1 MRWKNST
8 HRCPRCGVLQSHLML
23 WCSCITIVF
32 PKTATLHV
40 AAIGGSLNAPI
51 TRPAPAAGFFV
62 AWPLHVV
69 VCVGGS
75 RLTRIAVVHDLQD
88 RSSVIRDQDFSF
100 NRWWLKLPLAS
111 LGRHHQR
118 RTRSR
123 RWHFSSSRPLPYLWR
138 TYISLLCS
146 CLVHR

>member
-32 PKTATLHV
+32 PKTATLHL
-40 AAIGGSLNAPI
+40 AAIGGSLNAPHHPARSSSGLFCCLATTCGGVCGGSVNADRRC
-51 TRPAPAAGFFV
+51 TRPPKQKLRHQRSGFQFQPLV
-62 AWPLHVV
+62 A
-69 VCVGGS
+69 
-75 RLTRIAVVHDLQD
+75 
-88 RSSVIRDQDFSF
+88 
-100 NRWWLKLPLAS
+100 KLPLAS
-111 LGRHHQR
+111 LDRHHPR

-123 RWHFSSSRPLPYLWR
+123 RWHSSSSRPLPCLWR